1 MMPTKSFKR
10 TGGEKKSPIIN
21 TLIAPPR
28 ESFLNT
34 ENDIIISYSHAG
46 SEKKEK
52 EYISPNKVS
61 KESITKI
68 KKRNQK
74 IGSLFT
80 GRFDKFV
87 A

>member
-1 MMPTKSFKR
+1 MAEALKIPKQLVDSDWKDDDVDVEFAKVDYAIY
-10 TGGEKKSPIIN
+10 G
-21 TLIAPPR
+21 
-28 ESFLNT
+28 
-34 ENDIIISYSHAG
+34 G

-52 EYISPNKVS
+52 EYISPNEVS
-61 KESITKI
+61 KESIAKI

>member
-1 MMPTKSFKR
+1 MAEALKIPKQLVDSDWTDDVVDVEFAKVDYAIY
-10 TGGEKKSPIIN
+10 G
-21 TLIAPPR
+21 
-28 ESFLNT
+28 
-34 ENDIIISYSHAG
+34 G

-52 EYISPNKVS
+52 EYIPPNEVS
-61 KESITKI
+61 KESIAKI